1 MRKAPSGHSGVSFS
15 VLRWPWR
22 CYRLAARGTTV
33 YNPLMRT
40 MRLLITVTILALA
53 PAACFAQPA
62 PTSAPSTRP
71 TGFARW
77 EKEISA
83 YEQQDR
89 ANPPPKGALLFTG
102 ASTIRMWKSLAADFP
117 EQKVINRGFGG
128 SQIADVT
135 HFADRI
141 IFPYEPKMI
150 FFPSGGDHINA
161 GKTVEQG
168 LADYKKIAT

>member
-1 MRKAPSGHSGVSFS
+1 MRTIRQLIA
-15 VLRWPWR
+15 
-22 CYRLAARGTTV
+22 LAFFAVASTTV
-33 YNPLMRT
+33 L
-40 MRLLITVTILALA
+40 
-53 PAACFAQPA
+53 AQPA
-62 PTSAPSTRP
+62 ATSAPATRP

-77 EKEISA
+77 EKEIAA

-102 ASTIRMWKSLAADFP
+102 ASTIRMWKSLAADYP
-117 EQKVINRGFGG
+117 DQKLINRGFGG
-128 SQIADVT
+128 SQIADAT